1 MTTLDIKLLSLEIEI
16 VIIRYL
22 LDIRENIY
30 EI

>member
-16 VIIRYL
+16 VIIRYS
-22 LDIRENIY
+22 LDIRESIY